1 MSVQTRNADGA
12 LIIEKAPDTFSD
24 IAKQTAQSELNKIYA
39 NELASDINKQLTKA
53 RADSNGDVE
62 AFQKLAST
70 YLGETEKVIS
80 SQGGSQYVPMLRRAG
95 SRYMAQH
102 QNALVLQAAKDAER
116 KATNLELTDIENKR
130 DELDVLISQGVEFL
144 DDDLTGE
151 DLSVNSYVESLKNRA
166 LTLLN
171 NGKIAN
177 PKYRQVITDI
187 DKVVMTAKTRFKL
200 NPMGN
205 TLDINA
211 INVLKNYALDGSIE
225 DSEKE
230 VLAKYDIDDVWLED
244 FDKITRTNRD
254 YIVQRINQYGTAVNA
269 RLTLIG
275 QNNKTIEFKRKFE
288 GNDIVKFN
296 ADDEKQMDIYL
307 ADKFNNG
314 QPLTN
319 NDIYRIAS
327 TEAGLTDILKH
338 NGMSRKIKHLF
349 QNLPQFLAKVQ
360 TEGDKALPELI
371 KQVDLFK
378 NIYTRFGVAGNITNQ
393 AFRDTIGNGT
403 FEQWL
408 SLTTRIG
415 LYGEEN
421 VAGILKD
428 IQSTDID
435 MAAKQVMQKKNLMNI
450 NSDFANYGVEASVK
464 SLMDKYIDEGL
475 FGSGADFNP
484 ESILYMKMVAKK
496 ELAIDNTDEST
507 LKEVLKNTYN
517 ALYVESSVIF
527 SESQQTGESAFYTFG
542 MGTKYLRSRFAP
554 ERFFGTG
561 EVFDG
566 FKLYVNNHVKK
577 IMGDGKDYKLG
588 ENIFLFPTKRS
599 GTLSTAEYMV
609 VSSDGQSQLLKQ
621 DGDIIAITTN
631 GYMKKL
637 NDENRVKYLARI
649 EELRKQ
655 RIKRIKGTKQLT
667 KKLNEDQSVF
677 QQILKSF
684 TATQDITGQLLK

>member
-542 MGTKYLRSRFAP
+542 MGTKYLRS
-554 ERFFGTG
+554 
-561 EVFDG
+561 D
-566 FKLYVNNHVKK
+566 LHL
-577 IMGDGKDYKLG
+577 KD
-588 ENIFLFPTKRS
+588 FLV
-599 GTLSTAEYMV
+599 L
-609 VSSDGQSQLLKQ
+609 
-621 DGDIIAITTN
+621 
-631 GYMKKL
+631 
-637 NDENRVKYLARI
+637 VKYLMVLNYMLI
-649 EELRKQ
+649 IML
-655 RIKRIKGTKQLT
+655 
-667 KKLNEDQSVF
+667 KKLWVMVKIIS
-677 QQILKSF
+677 
-684 TATQDITGQLLK
+684 

>member
-1 MSVQTRNADGA
+1 
-12 LIIEKAPDTFSD
+12 
-24 IAKQTAQSELNKIYA
+24 
-39 NELASDINKQLTKA
+39 
-53 RADSNGDVE
+53 
-62 AFQKLAST
+62 
-70 YLGETEKVIS
+70 
-80 SQGGSQYVPMLRRAG
+80 
-95 SRYMAQH
+95 MAQH

-116 KATNLELTDIENKR
+116 KATNLELNDIGNKLI
-130 DELDVLISQGVEFL
+130 ELDALISHGVEFL

-187 DKVVMTAKTRFKL
+187 DKVVMTSKTRFKL

-211 INVLKNYALDGSIE
+211 INVLKNYALDGSITE
-225 DSEKE
+225 PEKE

-254 YIVQRINQYGTAVNA
+254 YIVQRINQYGTSVNA

-275 QNNKTIEFKRKFE
+275 KTNDTIEFKRKFE
-288 GNDIVKFN
+288 NNDIIKFT
-296 ADDEKQMDIYL
+296 AADEKQMDIYL

-327 TEAGLTDILKH
+327 TQAGLTDILKH

-378 NIYTRFGVAGNITNQ
+378 NIYTRFGVLGNITNQ

-428 IQSTDID
+428 IQSTDMD

-450 NSDFANYGVEASVK
+450 NDEFANYGVNASVE
-464 SLMDKYIDEGL
+464 SLMRKYVDEGL

-484 ESILYMKMVAKK
+484 ESIFYMKMIAKK

-577 IMGDGKDYKLG
+577 IIGDGKDYKLG

-655 RIKRIKGTKQLT
+655 RIARIKGTKQLT
-667 KKLNEDQSVF
+667 KKLNEDQSLF
-677 QQILKSF
+677 MQILKSF